1 MSRKNRE
8 PERERE
14 RERQR
19 EREEKEKKR
28 NALAPMFALVCK
40 KGLSLDELDAE
51 EARDSN
57 PPLQALSG
65 TFVG

>member
-1 MSRKNRE
+1 
-8 PERERE
+8 
-14 RERQR
+14 
-19 EREEKEKKR
+19 
-28 NALAPMFALVCK
+28 MFALVCK